1 MKYEGNH
8 LAIFVAKL
16 HKAMSFMVFVPGPHL
31 RHLVSHLAQGLG
43 RAQDIPA
50 LLPSTQFTNF
60 PSFIEDLA
68 DGLLACVP

>member
-1 MKYEGNH
+1 
-8 LAIFVAKL
+8 
-16 HKAMSFMVFVPGPHL
+16 MVYSVPGPHL

-43 RAQDIPA
+43 RAQDISA

-60 PSFIEDLA
+60 PSFIKDLA